1 MEIITPEGSSDF
13 EERLDKLERQ
23 FRLHNHADGITQ
35 PVFVGKVNQGA
46 SNLLIPP
53 SGGVLGEGVNN
64 GDALRMGMDYAPRV
78 GQLLGLDKVNCNNDP
93 NNFYYQT
100 FKDIQSFPLKAITV
114 WITNPSGSSGTLNVD
129 LCSDNDGS
137 LGSTLTYTGG
147 FAFSPNITTPTPLTL
162 FFPTPY
168 TIAANTTYWLRF
180 RCANV
185 VIAELYYQSS
195 NPYLDGKFMNDN
207 FTEIGDI
214 KMILYF
220 GETIGQI
227 YKCAALSEDETNA
240 FIGIANKDGLTGENV
255 DMIAAGFKTDYS
267 GLTAGSVYYLT
278 NSRGIIG
285 TTAGLYTKKVAYA
298 YNSTTLGINLF

>member
-1 MEIITPEGSSDF
+1 MEIITPESSSDF
-13 EERLDKLERQ
+13 EERLDKLEKQ

-64 GDALRMGMDYAPRV
+64 GDALRMGMAKAPRIS
-78 GQLLGLDKVNCNNDP
+78 QLLSNSTFVSSTSSP
-93 NNFYYQT
+93 TYQT
-100 FKDIQSFPLKAITV
+100 FKSGELSSFAGMKLWVNNDTDYSLAV
-114 WITNPSGSSGTLNVD
+114 L
-129 LCSDNDGS
+129 LYLYSDNNGSIGS
-137 LGSTLTYTGG
+137 LLDGTHSSLVPAHTSAILD
-147 FAFSPNITTPTPLTL
+147 L
-162 FFPTPY
+162 FFLSPVSLEQ
-168 TIAANTTYWLRF
+168 NKTYWLKF
-180 RCANV
+180 DGGNSGLSL
-185 VIAELYYQSS
+185 LYY
-195 NPYLDGKFMNDN
+195 NTEAYLDGKFMNKD
-207 FTEIGDI
+207 FIELGDV
-214 KMILYF
+214 KMVLYF

-227 YKCAALSEDETNA
+227 YKCAALSENETNA

-255 DMIAAGFKTDYS
+255 DMVAAGFKTDYS

-285 TTAGLYTKKVAYA
+285 TSHGLYTKKVAYA

>member
-64 GDALRMGMDYAPRV
+64 GDALRMGMTRAPRIT
-78 GQLLGLDKVNCNNDP
+78 QLSSNATQVVDSDKP
-93 NNFYYQT
+93 AYQT
-100 FKDIQSFPLKAITV
+100 FKYSLSLPLTGITL
-114 WITNPSGSSGTLNVD
+114 WITNPDPTITGTLIVDLYSDNGGSIGSLLASTYSVDITSSGFY
-129 LCSDNDGS
+129 S
-137 LGSTLTYTGG
+137 LW
-147 FAFSPNITTPTPLTL
+147 FSSPH
-162 FFPTPY
+162 
-168 TIAANTTYWLRF
+168 TIDANTTYWLKLRENYWTVNF
-180 RCANV
+180 HYQNSNV
-185 VIAELYYQSS
+185 YS
-195 NPYLDGKFMNDN
+195 DGKFMNKD

-220 GETIGQI
+220 NETIGQI

-255 DMIAAGFKTDYS
+255 DMVAAGFKTDYS

-285 TTAGLYTKKVAYA
+285 TSPGMYTKKVAYA

>member
-64 GDALRMGMDYAPRV
+64 GDALRMGMTRAPRIS
-78 GQLLGLDKVNCNNDP
+78 QLSSNFTQMVNLNNP
-93 NNFYYQT
+93 AYQT
-100 FKDIQSFPLKAITV
+100 FKYSLSLPLAGITL
-114 WITNPSGSSGTLNVD
+114 WITNPYPAIIGTLIVD
-129 LCSDNDGS
+129 LYSDNGGSIGS
-137 LGSTLTYTGG
+137 LLASTYSVDITSSEFYSLW
-147 FAFSPNITTPTPLTL
+147 FPSPH
-162 FFPTPY
+162 
-168 TIAANTTYWLRF
+168 TIAANTTYWLKLREDYGVVNF
-180 RCANV
+180 HYQNSNV
-185 VIAELYYQSS
+185 YS
-195 NPYLDGKFMNDN
+195 DGKFMNKD

-227 YKCAALSEDETNA
+227 YKCAAMSEDETNA

-255 DMIAAGFKTDYS
+255 DMVAAGFKTDYS

-285 TTAGLYTKKVAYA
+285 TSPGMYTKKVAYA

>member
-13 EERLDKLERQ
+13 EERLDKLEKQ

-64 GDALRMGMDYAPRV
+64 GDALRMGMDKAPRIT
-78 GQLLGLDKVNCNNDP
+78 QLSSNATQVVDSNNP
-93 NNFYYQT
+93 AYQT
-100 FKDIQSFPLKAITV
+100 FKYSLSLPLAGITL
-114 WITNPSGSSGTLNVD
+114 WITNSTPTITGTLIVDLYSDNGGSIGSLLASTYSVYITSSGFY
-129 LCSDNDGS
+129 S
-137 LGSTLTYTGG
+137 LW
-147 FAFSPNITTPTPLTL
+147 FSS
-162 FFPTPY
+162 PY
-168 TIAANTTYWLRF
+168 TIAANTTYWLKLREIYKAVNF
-180 RCANV
+180 HYQNSNV
-185 VIAELYYQSS
+185 YS
-195 NPYLDGKFMNDN
+195 DGKFMNKD

-255 DMIAAGFKTDYS
+255 DMVAAGFKTDYS

-285 TTAGLYTKKVAYA
+285 TSPGLYTKKVAYA